1 MSPRRH
7 HKTHVPDESW
17 MDLLNS
23 ARRARGLG
31 PLTGRGRR
39 LLSKSPGW
47 YRAVVSYYGNVV
59 YK

>member
-1 MSPRRH
+1 
-7 HKTHVPDESW
+7 